1 MSILN
6 FKVEDEGEKIDVSY
20 DSSITV
26 RDFLLDF
33 LKKNNNYVTLDTKV
47 YSFKI
52 MGKVLNH
59 PKFLDKKIGD
69 LIRQGQTITFIRKKD
84 VYYSGDGFGID
95 MADVSNEEGLVKKNY
110 GKAAQKWNYI
120 TEGLNVTGK
129 CENNKCE
136 AYGQEVDCKI
146 GLGIFDLVG
155 DCDKV
160 KCPMCQKE
168 IEPLTCTFC
177 ECQYKIEGKKKIKG
191 ETTVVNTPWKRVE
204 KDYEFYD
211 PNKSGIVKWLK
222 LIIETKSL

>member
-6 FKVEDEGEKIDVSY
+6 FKVDDIGGGKLISVSY

-33 LKKNNNYVTLDTKV
+33 LKKNTNFVSLDSNI
-47 YSFKI
+47 YSFTD
-52 MGKVLNH
+52 GPRLLNL
-59 PKFLDKKIGD
+59 PRFLDKKLGD
-69 LIRQGQTITFIRKKD
+69 LIRDGKTIKFIRKKD
-84 VYYSGDGFGID
+84 MQYSGFGID
-95 MADVSNEEGLVKKNY
+95 MADISNEEGLVKKNY
-110 GKAAQKWNYI
+110 GKAPKWNYI
-120 TEGLNVTGK
+120 TKGLNVTGK

-155 DCDKV
+155 DCDQV

-177 ECQYKIEGKKKIKG
+177 ECQYKIEGKKKIDG
-191 ETTVVNTPWKRVE
+191 ETTQVNSPWKRVE
-204 KDYEFYD
+204 KDYEYYD